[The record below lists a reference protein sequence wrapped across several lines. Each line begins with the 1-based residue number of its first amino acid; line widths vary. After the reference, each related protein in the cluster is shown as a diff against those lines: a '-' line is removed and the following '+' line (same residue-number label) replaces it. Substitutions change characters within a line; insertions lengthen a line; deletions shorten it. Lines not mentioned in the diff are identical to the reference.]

1 MPVAISVDT
10 AQSLIV
16 VCEDRYQ
23 QLIKGGCTEDVACDR
38 VFDTLECV
46 LEREGQHCFDPRDRL
61 FENKLRTIARKGA
74 A

>member
-1 MPVAISVDT
+1 MPATISRDT
-10 AQSLIV
+10 ARTLMD
-16 VCEDRYQ
+16 VCEGRYQ
-23 QLIKGGCTEDVACDR
+23 QLIKDGCTEDVACDR

-61 FENKLRTIARKGA
+61 FENELRTIARKGA